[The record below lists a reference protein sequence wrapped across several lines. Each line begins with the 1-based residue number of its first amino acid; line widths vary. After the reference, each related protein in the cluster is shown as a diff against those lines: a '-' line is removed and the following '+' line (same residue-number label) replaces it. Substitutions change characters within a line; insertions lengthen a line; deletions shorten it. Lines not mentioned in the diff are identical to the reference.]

1 MATAP
6 EKLTKVTGTFLR
18 ETPKAF
24 LCEVETL
31 NNLPIEPVKEHWF
44 PFSQVREFS
53 VTDTPDGDVA
63 TFLASEWILK
73 AKEII

>member
-1 MATAP
+1 MRVAD
-6 EKLTKVTGTFLR
+6 KLYKVTGTFLR

-24 LCEVETL
+24 LCEVETV

-44 PFSQVREFS
+44 PFSQAREFT
-53 VTDTPDGDVA
+53 VTDTPDGSVA
-63 TFLASEWILK
+63 TFLATEWILK